1 MTRHTPG
8 ARHRTRL
15 PCDPTPRE
23 HGSSLV
29 EAVLAAGLFSVAV
42 VAVVQ
47 LTALSVGLHA
57 DAGEA
62 SRALW
67 YAADGL
73 RALEQRGGA
82 GNLGGSLETDAP
94 AFFDHPEP
102 GVVRRWTVTAGPVAG
117 TRAVAVRVTNLRARR
132 VGRTAE
138 VRGAVGVEP
147 EP

>member
-1 MTRHTPG
+1 M
-8 ARHRTRL
+8 
-15 PCDPTPRE
+15 
-23 HGSSLV
+23 
-29 EAVLAAGLFSVAV
+29 LAASLFSVAV

-67 YAADGL
+67 YASDGL
-73 RALEQRGGA
+73 RALEQAGGDRGV
-82 GNLGGSLETDAP
+82 GGSLEADAP
-94 AFFDHPEP
+94 GFSDHPEP
-102 GVVRRWTVTAGPVAG
+102 GVVRRWLVTAGPVEA

-132 VGRTAE
+132 VGRTVE

>member
-1 MTRHTPG
+1 M
-8 ARHRTRL
+8 
-15 PCDPTPRE
+15 
-23 HGSSLV
+23 
-29 EAVLAAGLFSVAV
+29 LAAGLFSVAV

-47 LTALSVGLHA
+47 LTALAVGLHA

-62 SRALW
+62 SRTLW

-82 GNLGGSLETDAP
+82 GSLGGSLEADTP
-94 AFFDHPEP
+94 AFSDHPEP
-102 GVVRRWTVTAGPVAG
+102 GVVRRWAVTAGPVEG
-117 TRAVAVRVTNLRARR
+117 TRAVAVRVIDLRARR

-138 VRGAVGVEP
+138 VRGVVGVEP

>member
-1 MTRHTPG
+1 M
-8 ARHRTRL
+8 
-15 PCDPTPRE
+15 
-23 HGSSLV
+23 
-29 EAVLAAGLFSVAV
+29 LAAGLFSVAV

-67 YAADGL
+67 YTADGL
-73 RALEQRGGA
+73 RALERGGGA
-82 GNLGGSLETDAP
+82 GSIGGSLETDAP
-94 AFFDHPEP
+94 GFSDHPEP
-102 GVVRRWTVTAGPVAG
+102 GVVRRWTVTAGPVEG

-132 VGRTAE
+132 VGRTAL

>member
-1 MTRHTPG
+1 M
-8 ARHRTRL
+8 
-15 PCDPTPRE
+15 
-23 HGSSLV
+23 

-47 LTALSVGLHA
+47 LTALAVGLHA

-62 SRALW
+62 SRTLW

-73 RALEQRGGA
+73 RALERHGGE
-82 GNLGGSLETDAP
+82 GTLGGSLETDTP
-94 AFFDHPEP
+94 AFSDRPEP
-102 GVVRRWTVTAGPVAG
+102 GVVRRWTVAAGPIEG

-138 VRGAVGVEP
+138 VRSAVGVEP
-147 EP
+147 PP

>member
-1 MTRHTPG
+1 MQD
-8 ARHRTRL
+8 RL
-15 PCDPTPRE
+15 YGER
-23 HGSSLV
+23 GSSLV

-73 RALEQRGGA
+73 RALEQGGGA
-82 GNLGGSLETDAP
+82 GSIGGSLATDAP
-94 AFFDHPEP
+94 GFSDHPEP
-102 GVVRRWTVTAGPVAG
+102 GVARRWAVTAGPVEG

>member
-1 MTRHTPG
+1 M
-8 ARHRTRL
+8 
-15 PCDPTPRE
+15 
-23 HGSSLV
+23 

-47 LTALSVGLHA
+47 LTALAVGLHA

-62 SRALW
+62 SRTLW

-73 RALEQRGGA
+73 RALERRGG
-82 GNLGGSLETDAP
+82 GGTLGGSLEADAP
-94 AFFDHPEP
+94 AFSDHPEP
-102 GVVRRWTVTAGPVAG
+102 GVVRRWTVTAGPVEG